1 MGKHLVSCYPIKSL
15 TKLIPNEDTTKVNC
29 FRIPETNVYLMDTP
43 GFDDTNISD
52 ADILKEIAT
61 ALVDAFND
69 KVEIQGALYVHPV
82 IEARMRGSG
91 RKNLIMFTKVLGM
104 HGMKNCRLVT
114 TKWSKVDYATGVD
127 RETELCE
134 EEKFWRPL
142 LNAGASTVRF
152 QDTTE
157 SAIEIIKPLV
167 HGQAMEPQL
176 VKEVVRE
183 GRSLKQTSAGQI
195 VNEEVLEAKKAHAAE
210 IEQLK
215 KDIKDAIEKKE
226 FEFADLLKA
235 ERDEHAEKLE
245 KLKIDSVVLD
255 KKVSGLG
262 KFTQW
267 ALRTTVASL
276 GVGLTVASGGW
287 LAPVALLYSGATEAA
302 INDFNQGKT
311 M

>member
-1 MGKHLVSCYPIKSL
+1 
-15 TKLIPNEDTTKVNC
+15 
-29 FRIPETNVYLMDTP
+29 MDTP

-52 ADILKEIAT
+52 ADILKEIAR
-61 ALVDAFND
+61 ALVDAFNE

-91 RKNLIMFTKVLGM
+91 RKNLIMFTKVLGL

-114 TKWSKVDYATGVD
+114 TKWSKVDHATGVE
-127 RETELCE
+127 RETELCRE
-134 EEKFWRPL
+134 DKFWRPL

-152 QDTTE
+152 QDTME
-157 SAIEIIKPLV
+157 SAIDIIKPLV

-183 GRSLKQTSAGQI
+183 GKSLKQTSAGQI
-195 VNEEVLEAKKAHAAE
+195 VNDDVLEAKKAHATE
-210 IEQLK
+210 MEQLK
-215 KDIKDAIEKKE
+215 KDIKEALEKKDY
-226 FEFADLLKA
+226 EFADLLKA
-235 ERDEHAEKLE
+235 ERDEHAAKLE
-245 KLKIDSVVLD
+245 KLKKDSVVLD

-267 ALRTTVASL
+267 AVRTTVVGL

-287 LAPVALLYSGATEAA
+287 LAPVALLYSGATEAV
-302 INDFNQGKT
+302 INEFNQGKT